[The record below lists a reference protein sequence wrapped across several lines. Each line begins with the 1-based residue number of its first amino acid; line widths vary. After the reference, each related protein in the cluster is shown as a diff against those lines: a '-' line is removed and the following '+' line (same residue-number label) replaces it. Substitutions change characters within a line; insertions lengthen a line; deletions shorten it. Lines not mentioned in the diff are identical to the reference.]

1 MWRCINRI
9 EYAKKYCH
17 NSPSVEESIL
27 QRAVM
32 AAIMEIANQNA
43 EVLRTLKLHI
53 GMGLAGEKSEDNS
66 IDLQIRIAEIDAEFK
81 KMLDRV
87 STDTIEAFDE
97 ETATRLM
104 NEKSRLQQQL
114 ESIADAEQRRE
125 NAKSRL
131 DDIYTIL
138 DGIKNRPM
146 EYDDQIVRQ
155 LLECVVV
162 DSKEQIT
169 VIFKGGL
176 KSVQPLTE

>member
-1 MWRCINRI
+1 M
-9 EYAKKYCH
+9 KT
-17 NSPSVEESIL
+17 
-27 QRAVM
+27 
-32 AAIMEIANQNA
+32 AARNT
-43 EVLRTLKLHI
+43 EVLQMLKLHI
-53 GMGLAGEKSEDNS
+53 GMGLEGERSEDNS
-66 IDLQIRIAEIDAEFK
+66 IDLQVQIAEIDAEFR
-81 KMLDRV
+81 KMLDHHRVMVYDKVCKLLDRV
-87 STDTIEAFDE
+87 STETVDAFDE

-114 ESIADAEQRRE
+114 GSIADAEQRRE

-131 DDIYTIL
+131 DDIYMIL
-138 DGIKNRPM
+138 DGIKNHPM

-155 LLECVVV
+155 LLECIVV